1 MAGEHIMHHTD
12 GFWNGIWSD
21 LFIQSPLRARSFQD
35 NRYNSERDNP
45 RRVGSVTMG
54 HMSNDVAGL
63 DNNQDHVVMRHKEE
77 RPIRIYDDS
86 RDRQS
91 IRESIAW
98 SIDLFDVD

>member
-1 MAGEHIMHHTD
+1 
-12 GFWNGIWSD
+12 
-21 LFIQSPLRARSFQD
+21 
-35 NRYNSERDNP
+35 
-45 RRVGSVTMG
+45 MG

-91 IRESIAW
+91 IRESIAS